1 MNLHFEYLPSVQTEL
16 WTPRPNTQL
25 EPLEPMEP
33 LEPLEPLLDLNE
45 DPFHIPLQ
53 YQRLFVEILDSYVD
67 EIDYVGY
74 LDKI

>member
-25 EPLEPMEP
+25 EP

>member
-25 EPLEPMEP
+25 EPLEP
-33 LEPLEPLLDLNE
+33 LEPLLDLHK

-53 YQRLFVEILDSYVD
+53 CQRLFVEILDNYVD